1 MAFTFFFRDMHTIDH
16 MAKVLVPEVSGRSR
30 IRIWDAGCA
39 MGPEPYT
46 LAMILAE
53 AMGQFSFKNLYIT
66 ATDID
71 EQDMFGKTI
80 IDGVYSEEET
90 KRIPSEIFSKY
101 FETLSTNP
109 PTFKVVNGIRERIQ
123 FQKHNLLTLQTIG
136 SGFSLILCK
145 NVLLHFQPAERIE
158 VLKMFHS
165 SLATGGLFATENTQK
180 IPSELNH
187 LFSQVLPDV
196 QLFRKLEP
204 VS

>member
-1 MAFTFFFRDMHTIDH
+1 MAFTFFFRDMHTLDH

-30 IRIWDAGCA
+30 IRVWDAGCA

-46 LAMILAE
+46 MAIILAE

-71 EQDMFGKTI
+71 EQDVFGKTI

-90 KRIPSEIFSKY
+90 KRIPAEIFAKY
-101 FETLSTNP
+101 FEAQNTNP
-109 PTFKVVNGIRERIQ
+109 PTFKIISCIRDRIQ
-123 FQKHNLLTLQTIG
+123 FQKHNLLTLQPVG

-158 VLKMFHS
+158 VFKMFYS
-165 SLATGGLFATENTQK
+165 SLASGGLLATENTQK
-180 IPSELNH
+180 MPSELGH
-187 LFSQVLPDV
+187 LFTQVIPDV
-196 QLFRKLEP
+196 QLFRKMEQAA
-204 VS
+204 

>member
-16 MAKVLVPEVSGRSR
+16 MAKILIPEVSGRSR

-71 EQDMFGKTI
+71 EQDAFGKII
-80 IDGVYSEEET
+80 IDGVYSDEET
-90 KRIPSEIFSKY
+90 KRIPPEIFAKY
-101 FETLSTNP
+101 FEVQPSDP
-109 PTFKVVNGIRERIQ
+109 PTFKVISAIRERIQ
-123 FQKHNLLTLQTIG
+123 FQKHNLLTLQPVG

-180 IPSELNH
+180 IPGEINH
-187 LFSQVLPDV
+187 MFNQVIPDV
-196 QLFRKLEP
+196 QLFRKVEQ
-204 VS
+204 V